1 MVQNSKPA
9 EPASAVARSGATA
22 LRRLR
27 LGWPFLACAAL
38 ALVLPAVLTPI
49 ARAAEIRPQ
58 TPIAL
63 DVDKAVL
70 VRLPEPAA
78 TVFVAN
84 PEIADIQVP
93 AEPNSA
99 NVFVFGK
106 KAGATTLY
114 ALSSGGTIA
123 SYAIEVVRPTADIA
137 AAIRA
142 QVPTA
147 NVEIFSAPNGIAI
160 SGSARS
166 PEDVQRLKD
175 AARQHVGEKDS
186 VNLNVGIEPSTQV
199 TLRVRVV
206 EVSRAADKNFGFNWN
221 ALFNNSSIAIGLL
234 TGRAALNTV
243 TDATTGA
250 AVSSFGDFAR
260 GATADAFG
268 SIGAGYRSGD
278 GTVNVSGLIDALQS
292 EGLVTV
298 LAEPNL
304 TAISGATANFLAGG
318 EFPVPVSQGLQQ
330 VTIEWKRFGVSV
342 DFAPLV
348 LNANRMSIKVRPEVS
363 ELTDRGSVV
372 VNSIRIPGLAVRR
385 AETTVEL
392 ASGQSFA
399 IAGLFQNTVSNS
411 VQQLPGLGDIP
422 ILGSLFRSSRF
433 QRNESELVIIVTP
446 YIVHPAAQPGDLHTP
461 NEAIAYSNDL
471 ERILLGRLT
480 AKRDAGAG
488 SKPVPER
495 PHLSGASGFML
506 EQ

>member
-1 MVQNSKPA
+1 MVRNSKSA
-9 EPASAVARSGATA
+9 EVASAAIRPGAPA

-27 LGWPFLACAAL
+27 FGGAFLARAAV
-38 ALVLPAVLTPI
+38 ALFLLMAPTPN
-49 ARAAEIRPQ
+49 ARAAEIRPEA
-58 TPIAL
+58 TITL
-63 DVDKAVL
+63 DVDKAML
-70 VRLPEPAA
+70 VRLLEPAT

-84 PEIADIQVP
+84 PDIADIQVP
-93 AEPNSA
+93 TGPNPRD
-99 NVFVFGK
+99 VLVFGK

-114 ALSSGGTIA
+114 ALNPGGTIT
-123 SYAIEVVRPTADIA
+123 SFAIQVVRPTADIA
-137 AAIRA
+137 AAIRQ
-142 QVPTA
+142 QVPGA
-147 NVEIFSAPNGIAI
+147 NVEISSAPNGIAI

-175 AARQHVGEKDS
+175 AARQQVGEKDS

-221 ALFNNSSIAIGLL
+221 SLFNNGSIAIGVL
-234 TGRAALNTV
+234 TGRATLNTV
-243 TDATTGA
+243 TDASTGA
-250 AVSSFGDFAR
+250 VTSSFGNFAR
-260 GATADAFG
+260 GPTADAFG
-268 SIGAGYRSGD
+268 SIGAAYRSGD
-278 GTVNVSGLIDALQS
+278 GNVNVSALIDALQT
-292 EGLVTV
+292 EGLISV

-348 LNANRMSIKVRPEVS
+348 LNPNRMSIKVRPEVS
-363 ELTDRGSVV
+363 ELTDRVSVV

-422 ILGSLFRSSRF
+422 ILGTLFRSSRF

-446 YIVHPAAQPGDLHTP
+446 YIVRPAAQPGDLHTP
-461 NEAIAYSNDL
+461 NEGIVYSNDL

-480 AKRDAGAG
+480 AKREGAAG
-488 SKPVPER
+488 SKPAPET